1 MHQFFGGTFGEEVGL
16 ECEGWGVPQLAE
28 LGGLVEKGLIAA
40 MANNAGTGFC
50 QFDGDSAA
58 YAFTGAQ
65 YHGCLACQL
74 AGGHFAWD
82 G

>member
-1 MHQFFGGTFGEEVGL
+1 
-16 ECEGWGVPQLAE
+16 
-28 LGGLVEKGLIAA
+28 

-50 QFDGDSAA
+50 QFDGDGAA
-58 YAFTGAQ
+58 YTFTGAQ